1 MGRISGLV
9 ATASMRAKLIN
20 IGNQKTSWHQALG
33 YASKLASADCCLV
46 SLETNQAQLSWL
58 GWSEP
63 QVLQLGHLLGV
74 LAGWCI
80 SESAIAS
87 ASVSSVE
94 SILELYCR
102 YGFVSALEQLNGDF
116 ALAIYDEA
124 SETLWLGRDRLGV
137 KPLYYA
143 RGSFQ
148 GEPWFAFAS
157 RPRPLLLLPGVDK
170 QPNPQYIA
178 LFAGSHYRYFDN
190 APDQSPYIG
199 IAQLPAASYLC
210 YREQRLT
217 IKRYW
222 ELSEQP
228 NFTESEVELAARY
241 RDLLLD
247 AVQIRLN
254 AASKPAFTLSGGM
267 DSSSVLASAVQLS
280 GNRQNAFS
288 TIYADKTYDES
299 AEIRSMLASC
309 VEQWQ
314 PVEIGTPDVWTLV
327 EQVIAAHDE
336 PIATATWLS
345 HWLLCQVVAEQSFGS
360 VFGGLGGDE
369 LNAGEYEYFWYHFA
383 DLQVSGR
390 EQDLANEISAWV
402 AHHDHPIFRKSQAIA
417 EQRLPQLV
425 DFAQPGRCLHD
436 RDRLLRYASA
446 LNPDFF
452 DLANFEPVMEQPFAS
467 YLKNRTYQDLTRETL
482 PCCLRAEDRQCTA
495 FGLNHFLPFLDYRLV
510 EFAYRV
516 PGSMKIRGG
525 VTKILLR
532 EAMRGILPKETR
544 QRIKKTGWNAPA
556 HQWFSGAGRERLHD
570 LVNSQ
575 VFRTRG
581 IYNVQE
587 VMQLIEEHEQIVATG
602 ELRENHMMFLWQL
615 LNLEMWLSGLD

>member
-9 ATASMRAKLIN
+9 ATEPSRAHLVKV
-20 IGNQKTSWHQALG
+20 GNQVTAWHEALG
-33 YASKLASADCCLV
+33 KGS
-46 SLETNQAQLSWL
+46 NQPSSNHRFAVLKTDRAQLSWW
-58 GWSEP
+58 GWSKP
-63 QVLQLGHLLGV
+63 QLLQIGDLLGV
-74 LAGWCI
+74 LTGWFLSKTASTSA
-80 SESAIAS
+80 SESSIK
-87 ASVSSVE
+87 SV
-94 SILELYCR
+94 LELYRR
-102 YGFVSALEQLNGDF
+102 YGFAGTLERLNGDF
-116 ALAIYDEA
+116 VLAIYDGA
-124 SETLWLGRDRLGV
+124 SGTLWLGRDRLGV

-157 RPRPLLLLPGVDK
+157 RPRPLLLLHGVDTR
-170 QPNPQYIA
+170 PNPQYVA

-190 APDQSPYIG
+190 APEQSPYLG

-210 YREQRLT
+210 YREQQLT
-217 IKRYW
+217 IERYW
-222 ELSEQP
+222 KLSDQP
-228 NFTESEVELAARY
+228 DFTESEFELAARY
-241 RDLLLD
+241 RNLLLD

-267 DSSSVLASAVQLS
+267 DSSSILASAVQLS

-314 PVEIGTPDVWTLV
+314 PVEIGTPDVWALV
-327 EQVIAAHDE
+327 EQAIAAHDE

-345 HWLLCQVVAEQSFGS
+345 HWLLCQVVAEQGFGS
-360 VFGGLGGDE
+360 LFGGLGGDE

-383 DLQVSGR
+383 DLRSSGR
-390 EQDLANEISAWV
+390 EQDLANEIAAWV
-402 AHHDHPIFRKSQAIA
+402 THHDHPIFRKSQAIV
-417 EQRLPQLV
+417 EYRLPQLV
-425 DFAQPGRCLHD
+425 DFAQPGRCLPD

-446 LNPDFF
+446 LNPDYF

-482 PCCLRAEDRQCTA
+482 PCCLRAEDRQSAA
-495 FGLNHFLPFLDYRLV
+495 FGLDHFLPFLDYRLV

-532 EAMRGILPKETR
+532 EAMRGILPEETR

-570 LVNSQ
+570 IVSSQ
-575 VFRTRG
+575 TFRTRG

-587 VMQLIEEHEQIVATG
+587 VMRLIDEHEQIVATG
-602 ELRENHMMFLWQL
+602 KPIENHMMFLWQL
-615 LNLEMWLSGLD
+615 LNLEMWLSIPD